1 MKPSAPPLNLTLGPD
16 HCNNALVQQ
25 KQNKEWKRYQG
36 PRKYIPTSTYLYYNH
51 KTNSVKKFSLEV
63 SNWLPVQYSYDMEIF
78 GFSFLDVK
86 LWWYSIF
93 LATIVLRIVATNN
106 LEIGFDIY
114 F

>member
-1 MKPSAPPLNLTLGPD
+1 M
-16 HCNNALVQQ
+16 HWF
-25 KQNKEWKRYQG
+25 NKNKTKNEKGTKVHESIYL
-36 PRKYIPTSTYLYYNH
+36 STYLYYNH

-106 LEIGFDIY
+106 LEIGFDFY